1 MVTKSNRAARS
12 FRVLGAACA
21 AALATT
27 FAGAFAARGV
37 FADDCPWKK
46 SSSGGTETAASCGA
60 KGSKKTIVETAVEAG
75 SFKTLAAALGAA
87 GLVET
92 LSGKGP
98 FTVFAPTDEAFA
110 KLPAGTV
117 ENLLKPENK
126 ALLTSILTYHV
137 VAGCVPSSEAKK
149 LDYARTVQGQHVQIE
164 KREGRLTVGGAR
176 VVKADVYASNGVIH
190 VIDAVMLPNSSDI
203 VATAVAAG
211 SFKTLAQALAAA
223 NLVEALKGK
232 GPFTVF
238 APTDEAFAK
247 LPEGT
252 IATLLQPENRE
263 KLAAV
268 LKYHVVAGKI
278 YAADAV
284 EAKKATTLLG
294 APLSVAKTE
303 SGVSI
308 NGARVVRA
316 NVDASNGVIH
326 VIDTVLLP
334 PST

>member
-1 MVTKSNRAARS
+1 MVTKWTKTARS
-12 FRVLGAACA
+12 VGVLGVAA
-21 AALATT
+21 AALAWTSV
-27 FAGAFAARGV
+27 R
-37 FADDCPWKK
+37 ADDCPWKK
-46 SSSGGTETAASCGA
+46 SCSSKTETAASCG
-60 KGSKKTIVETAVEAG
+60 SKASKTIVETAVEAG

-126 ALLTSILTYHV
+126 AVLTSILTYHV
-137 VAGCVPSSEAKK
+137 VAGRVPSSEAMK
-149 LDYARTVQGQHVQIE
+149 LAYAQTVQGQHVQIARE
-164 KREGRLTVGGAR
+164 KEGLTVGGAR
-176 VVKADVYASNGVIH
+176 VVKADIYASNGVIH
-190 VIDAVMLPNSSDI
+190 VIDRVILPNSADI

-211 SFKTLAQALAAA
+211 SFKTLAQALSAA
-223 NLVEALKGK
+223 NLVEALKGS

-252 IATLLQPENRE
+252 VASLLQPENRE
-263 KLAAV
+263 KLVAV
-268 LKYHVVAGKI
+268 LKYHVVPGKV
-278 YAADAV
+278 YAAQAI
-284 EAKKATTLLG
+284 EAKTANTLLG
-294 APLSVAKTE
+294 APVSVAKAE
-303 SGVSI
+303 CGVRV
-308 NGARVVRA
+308 NDARVVRA

-326 VIDTVLLP
+326 VIDAVLLP